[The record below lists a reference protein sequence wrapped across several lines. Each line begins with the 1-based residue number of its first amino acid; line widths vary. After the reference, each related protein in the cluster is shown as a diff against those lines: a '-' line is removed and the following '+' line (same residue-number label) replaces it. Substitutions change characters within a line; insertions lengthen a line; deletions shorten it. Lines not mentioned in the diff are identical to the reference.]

1 MVGKKAAWSSL
12 TSGTSCTLR
21 TEAQPQ
27 SRTIATSQFKR
38 FMVSSEVSTPWT
50 LPECYHSASVRHGE
64 NTKGVGTHKH
74 YASSYPPKDPLP
86 FAVSSNGCP
95 EQCGTSR
102 RGNIATLGVR
112 PWRMCYDLGFEF

>member
-74 YASSYPPKDPLP
+74 YASSYPPKPLAFCRKQQRMP
-86 FAVSSNGCP
+86 RAMRYLKTRKYRNL
-95 EQCGTSR
+95 R
-102 RGNIATLGVR
+102 RKALGECVTI
-112 PWRMCYDLGFEF
+112 